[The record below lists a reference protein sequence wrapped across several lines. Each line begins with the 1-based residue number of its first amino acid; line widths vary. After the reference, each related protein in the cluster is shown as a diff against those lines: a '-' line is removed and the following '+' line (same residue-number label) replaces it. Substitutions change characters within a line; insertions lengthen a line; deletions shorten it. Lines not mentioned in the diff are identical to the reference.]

1 MTTDHQPQIQTG
13 IKIRREEIMDKMW
26 AGRTAGTTANLVDE
40 INSSIAVDRRLY
52 KRDIAGSI
60 AHAKMLAKQGII
72 PQQDA
77 DAIVEG
83 LTGIEKDITSGA
95 LSIDPTAE
103 DIHMFVES
111 ILTQRI
117 GDTGKMLHTARSRN
131 DQVALDTKMYCIEE
145 IDNIDYLL
153 CKLMEVLADKAE
165 KNTDVI
171 LPGYTHMQHA
181 QPVSFGQHMMAYAMM
196 FDRDRSRLA
205 DCKKRMFEASPIGA
219 CALAG
224 TTFDID
230 RQYEAELLGFNGI
243 AMNSMDA
250 VSDRDHFVELMSAA
264 AIIMMHTSRLS
275 EEIVMWATTEFGFIQ
290 LPDEYTTGSSIMPQK
305 KNPDV
310 AELCRGKTGRVYGNL
325 MSLLTVLKGLPLAY
339 NKDIQEDKEPLFDSV
354 ETVKLCIEAFI
365 EMVEVMEVN
374 SENMYESAKQ
384 GYVNATDL
392 ADYLVVK
399 GLPFRDAYNIS
410 GRVVSYCLGRGVIL
424 EELPLE
430 EYKQFSPLIE
440 EDVHQRLQ
448 LRTCV
453 ERRNSAG
460 GTSPASV
467 RAQIEF
473 IRAKLAD
480 QKQD

>member
-1 MTTDHQPQIQTG
+1 
-13 IKIRREEIMDKMW
+13 MDKMW

-72 PQQDA
+72 PEDDA
-77 DAIVEG
+77 DAIVDG
-83 LTGIEKDITSGA
+83 LQGIEKDISSGA
-95 LSIDPTAE
+95 LQIDPTAE

-145 IDNIDYLL
+145 IDSIDFLL
-153 CKLMEVLADKAE
+153 CELMKVLSDKAE

-181 QPVSFGQHMMAYAMM
+181 QPVSFGQHLMAYAMM

-205 DCKKRMFEASPIGA
+205 DCKKRMLEASPIGA

-230 RQYEAELLGFNGI
+230 RQYEAELLGFSGI

-264 AIIMMHTSRLS
+264 AIIMMHTSRMS
-275 EEIVMWATTEFGFIQ
+275 EEIVMWATSEFSFIQ

-365 EMVEVMEVN
+365 EMVDVMEVN
-374 SENMYESAKQ
+374 SEGMYESAKK

-410 GRVVSYCLGRGVIL
+410 GKIVSYCLGRGCSL
-424 EELPLE
+424 EDLPLA
-430 EYKQFSPLIE
+430 EYKQFSDLIE

-467 RAQIEF
+467 RAQIEY
-473 IRAKLAD
+473 IRGKLL
-480 QKQD
+480 K

>member
-1 MTTDHQPQIQTG
+1 
-13 IKIRREEIMDKMW
+13 MDKMW

-60 AHAKMLAKQGII
+60 AHAKMMAKQGII
-72 PQQDA
+72 PEEDA
-77 DAIVEG
+77 EAIVKG
-83 LTGIEKDITSGA
+83 LEGIEADITSGA
-95 LSIDPTAE
+95 LKIDPTAE

-145 IDNIDYLL
+145 IDNINYLIDE
-153 CKLMEVLADKAE
+153 LMKVLANKAE
-165 KNTDVI
+165 KNVDVI
-171 LPGYTHMQHA
+171 MPGYTHMQHA
-181 QPVSFGQHMMAYAMM
+181 QPVSFAQHLMAYAMM
-196 FDRDRSRLA
+196 CERDKSRLN
-205 DCKKRMFEASPIGA
+205 DCKKRMLERSPIGA

-224 TTFDID
+224 TTFNID
-230 RQYEAELLGFNGI
+230 REYEAELLGFSGI

-250 VSDRDHFVELMSAA
+250 VSDRDHFVELMSAL

-275 EEIVMWATTEFGFIQ
+275 EEIIMWATSEFNFVQ

-365 EMVEVMEVN
+365 EMVDVMEVN
-374 SENMYESAKQ
+374 EKSMYESAKK
-384 GYVNATDL
+384 GYVNATDV

-399 GLPFRDAYNIS
+399 GLPFRDAYNVS
-410 GRVVSYCLGRGVIL
+410 GKIVSYCLGRDVIL

-430 EYKQFSPLIE
+430 EYKQFSPLFD
-440 EDVHQRLQ
+440 EDIHERLQ
-448 LRTCV
+448 LKTCV

-467 RAQIEF
+467 RAQIEY
-473 IRAKLAD
+473 IRNKLKEA
-480 QKQD
+480 

>member
-1 MTTDHQPQIQTG
+1 
-13 IKIRREEIMDKMW
+13 MDKLW
-26 AGRTAGTTANLVDE
+26 AGRTVGTTADLVDE

-52 KRDIAGSI
+52 RRDIAGSK
-60 AHAKMLAKQGII
+60 AHAMMLARQGII
-72 PQQDA
+72 PREEA
-77 DAIVEG
+77 EAIIEG
-83 LTGIEKDITSGA
+83 LTGICDDIASGA
-95 LSIDPTAE
+95 LTIDPTAE
-103 DIHMFVES
+103 DIHMFVETV
-111 ILTQRI
+111 LTKRI
-117 GDTGKMLHTARSRN
+117 GDTGKKLHTARSRN

-145 IDNIDYLL
+145 TESISYLLCELMKVLCSKAEDNID
-153 CKLMEVLADKAE
+153 
-165 KNTDVI
+165 VI
-171 LPGYTHMQHA
+171 MPGYTHMQHA
-181 QPVSFGQHMMAYAMM
+181 QPVSFAQHLMAYAMM
-196 FDRDRSRLA
+196 FERDMGRLD
-205 DCKKRMFEASPIGA
+205 DCRKRMLERSPIGA

-224 TTFDID
+224 TTFNID
-230 RQYEAELLGFNGI
+230 RQYEAELLGFTGI

-250 VSDRDHFVELMSAA
+250 VSDRDHFVELISALS
-264 AIIMMHTSRLS
+264 IIMMHTSRLS
-275 EEIVMWATTEFGFIQ
+275 EEIIMWTTSEFGFIQ

-310 AELCRGKTGRVYGNL
+310 AELCRGKTGRVFGNL

-365 EMVEVMEVN
+365 EMIDVMEVN
-374 SENMYESAKQ
+374 AENMFESAKK

-410 GRVVSYCLGRGVIL
+410 GRIVSYCLTKDVIL
-424 EELPLE
+424 EELPIE
-430 EYKQFSPLIE
+430 EYKKFSDLIE
-440 EDVHQRLQ
+440 EDVHKRLD

-467 RAQIEF
+467 RAQIEY
-473 IRAKLAD
+473 IRKVVSEKD
-480 QKQD
+480 YVIYPEE

>member
-1 MTTDHQPQIQTG
+1 
-13 IKIRREEIMDKMW
+13 MDKMW

-60 AHAKMLAKQGII
+60 AHAKMMAKQSII
-72 PQQDA
+72 GQADA
-77 DAIVEG
+77 DKIIAG
-83 LTGIEKDITSGA
+83 LESIEEDITSGQ
-95 LSIDPTAE
+95 LEIDPTAE
-103 DIHMFVES
+103 DIHMYVES

-145 IDNIDYLL
+145 IDSIDYLL
-153 CKLMEVLADKAE
+153 CELMKVLSDKAE
-165 KNTDVI
+165 KNVDVI
-171 LPGYTHMQHA
+171 MPGYTHMQHA
-181 QPVSFGQHMMAYAMM
+181 QPVSFAQHLMAYAMM
-196 FDRDRSRLA
+196 FERDKSRLE
-205 DCKKRMFEASPIGA
+205 DCKKRMLERSPIGA

-230 RQYEAELLGFNGI
+230 REYEASLLGFTGI

-250 VSDRDHFVELMSAA
+250 VSDRDHFVELMSALS
-264 AIIMMHTSRLS
+264 IIMMHTSRLS
-275 EEIVMWATTEFGFIQ
+275 EEIVMWATTEFSFIQ

-325 MSLLTVLKGLPLAY
+325 MSILTVLKGLPLAY

-365 EMVEVMEVN
+365 EMVDVMEVN
-374 SENMYESAKQ
+374 AESMYESAKK
-384 GYVNATDL
+384 GYVNATDV
-392 ADYLVVK
+392 ADYLVTK
-399 GLPFRDAYNIS
+399 GMPFRDAYNVS
-410 GRVVSYCLGRGVIL
+410 GKIVSYCLGRGVIL

-430 EYKQFSPLIE
+430 EYKQFSPLFDTDI
-440 EDVHQRLQ
+440 HQRLE
-448 LRTCV
+448 LKTCV

-467 RAQIEF
+467 RAQIEY
-473 IRAKLAD
+473 IRNVLKDA
-480 QKQD
+480 

>member
-1 MTTDHQPQIQTG
+1 
-13 IKIRREEIMDKMW
+13 MDKLW

-52 KRDIAGSI
+52 KRDIRGSI
-60 AHAKMLAKQGII
+60 AHAMMMAKQNII
-72 PQQDA
+72 SAKEAED
-77 DAIVEG
+77 IIRG
-83 LTGIEKDITSGA
+83 LESIERDITSGE
-95 LSIDPTAE
+95 LQIDPSAE
-103 DIHMFVES
+103 DIHMFVEQ
-111 ILTQRI
+111 ILTDRI

-131 DQVALDTKMYCIEE
+131 DQVALDTKLYCIEE
-145 IDNIDYLL
+145 ADNIDLL
-153 CKLMEVLADKAE
+153 LSELLRVLADKAE
-165 KNTDVI
+165 NNLEVI
-171 LPGYTHMQHA
+171 MPGYTHMQHA
-181 QPVSFGQHMMAYAMM
+181 QPVSFAQHLMAYAMM
-196 FDRDRSRLA
+196 FERDKSRLA
-205 DCKKRMFEASPIGA
+205 DCRKRMIERSPIGA

-230 RQYEAELLGFNGI
+230 RDYEASLLGFSGI

-250 VSDRDHFVELMSAA
+250 VSDRDHFVELISAL

-275 EEIVMWATTEFGFIQ
+275 EEIIMWATSEFGFIR

-325 MSLLTVLKGLPLAY
+325 MSLLTTLKGMPLAY

-365 EMVEVMEVN
+365 EIVDVMEVN
-374 SENMYESAKQ
+374 EENMYESAKQ
-384 GYVNATDL
+384 GYINATDL

-399 GLPFRDAYNIS
+399 GMPFRDAYNVS
-410 GRVVSYCLGRGVIL
+410 GRIVSYCIGRGCAL
-424 EELPLE
+424 EDLPLGE
-430 EYKQFSPLIE
+430 FRQFSTLIE
-440 EDVHQRLQ
+440 DDVHQRLS

-467 RAQIEF
+467 RKQIEY
-473 IRAKLAD
+473 IRSVIA
-480 QKQD
+480 

>member
-1 MTTDHQPQIQTG
+1 
-13 IKIRREEIMDKMW
+13 
-26 AGRTAGTTANLVDE
+26 
-40 INSSIAVDRRLY
+40 
-52 KRDIAGSI
+52 
-60 AHAKMLAKQGII
+60 ML
-72 PQQDA
+72 
-77 DAIVEG
+77 
-83 LTGIEKDITSGA
+83 
-95 LSIDPTAE
+95 
-103 DIHMFVES
+103 
-111 ILTQRI
+111 
-117 GDTGKMLHTARSRN
+117 
-131 DQVALDTKMYCIEE
+131 
-145 IDNIDYLL
+145 
-153 CKLMEVLADKAE
+153 
-165 KNTDVI
+165 
-171 LPGYTHMQHA
+171 
-181 QPVSFGQHMMAYAMM
+181 
-196 FDRDRSRLA
+196 
-205 DCKKRMFEASPIGA
+205 EASPIGA

-230 RQYEAELLGFNGI
+230 RQYEAELLGFSGI

-264 AIIMMHTSRLS
+264 AIIMRHTSRMS
-275 EEIVMWATTEFGFIQ
+275 EEIVMWATSEFSFIQ

-365 EMVEVMEVN
+365 EMVDVMEVN
-374 SENMYESAKQ
+374 SEGMYESAKK

-399 GLPFRDAYNIS
+399 GIPFRDAYNIS
-410 GRVVSYCLGRGVIL
+410 GKIVSYCLGRGCTL
-424 EELPLE
+424 EDLPLE
-430 EYKQFSPLIE
+430 EYKQFSDLIE

-448 LRTCV
+448 LRNCV

-467 RAQIEF
+467 RAQIEY
-473 IRAKLAD
+473 IRGKLL
-480 QKQD
+480 K

>member
-1 MTTDHQPQIQTG
+1 
-13 IKIRREEIMDKMW
+13 MDKLW

-60 AHAKMLAKQGII
+60 AHAKMMAKQNII
-72 PQQDA
+72 SQEEA
-77 DAIVEG
+77 EAIIQG
-83 LTGIEKDITSGA
+83 LTGIEEDITSGA
-95 LSIDPTAE
+95 LQIDPTAE
-103 DIHMFVES
+103 DIHMFVEQV
-111 ILTQRI
+111 LTDRI
-117 GDTGKMLHTARSRN
+117 GATGKMLHTARSRN

-145 IDNIDYLL
+145 IDVIDYLIDEL
-153 CKLMEVLADKAE
+153 LRVFSDKAE
-165 KNTDVI
+165 QNLEVI
-171 LPGYTHMQHA
+171 MPGYTHMQHA
-181 QPVSFGQHMMAYAMM
+181 QPVSFGQHLMAYAMM
-196 FDRDRSRLA
+196 FERDKSRLA
-205 DCKKRMFEASPIGA
+205 DCKKRMLERSPIGA

-230 RQYEAELLGFNGI
+230 REYEAGLLGFTGI

-250 VSDRDHFVELMSAA
+250 VSDRDHFVELMSAL

-275 EEIVMWATTEFGFIQ
+275 EEIVMWATSEFGFVQ

-325 MSLLTVLKGLPLAY
+325 MSILTTLKGMPLAY

-365 EMVEVMEVN
+365 EIVEVMQVN
-374 SENMYESAKQ
+374 EMNMYESAKK
-384 GYVNATDL
+384 GYINATDL

-399 GLPFRDAYNIS
+399 GMPFRDAYNVS
-410 GRVVSYCLGRGVIL
+410 GKVVSYCIGRGCAL
-424 EELPLE
+424 EDLPLE
-430 EYKQFSPLIE
+430 EFKQFSDLIDA
-440 EDVHQRLQ
+440 DVHQRLA
-448 LRTCV
+448 LKTCV

-467 RAQIEF
+467 RKQIAY
-473 IRAKLAD
+473 IRNLLDKE
-480 QKQD
+480 

>member
-1 MTTDHQPQIQTG
+1 
-13 IKIRREEIMDKMW
+13 MDKLW

-60 AHAKMLAKQGII
+60 AHAKMLAKQQII
-72 PQQDA
+72 AA
-77 DAIVEG
+77 DEAESIIKG
-83 LTGIEKDITSGA
+83 LEGIEADITSGA
-95 LSIDPTAE
+95 LAIDPSAE
-103 DIHMFVES
+103 DIHMFVEQV
-111 ILTQRI
+111 LTDRI
-117 GDTGKMLHTARSRN
+117 GDAGKMLHTARSRN
-131 DQVALDTKMYCIEE
+131 DQVALDTKLYCIEE
-145 IDNIDYLL
+145 TENIDDLL
-153 CKLMEVLADKAE
+153 DELMKVLSSKAE
-165 KNTDVI
+165 QNLEVI
-171 LPGYTHMQHA
+171 MPGYTHLQHA
-181 QPVSFGQHMMAYAMM
+181 QPVSFAQHLMAYAMM
-196 FDRDRSRLA
+196 FERDKSRLD
-205 DCKKRMFEASPIGA
+205 DCRKRMLERSPIGA

-230 RQYEAELLGFNGI
+230 RDYEASLLGFTGI
-243 AMNSMDA
+243 SMNSMDA
-250 VSDRDHFVELMSAA
+250 VSDRDHFVELMSAL

-275 EEIVMWATTEFGFIQ
+275 EEIVMWASSEFGFVQ

-325 MSLLTVLKGLPLAY
+325 MSILTVLKGLPLAY

-365 EMVEVMEVN
+365 EMVGVMEVN
-374 SENMYESAKQ
+374 EANMYESAKQ

-399 GLPFRDAYNIS
+399 GMPFRDAYNVS
-410 GRVVSYCLGRGVIL
+410 GKVVSYCIGRGCAL

-430 EYKQFSPLIE
+430 EFKQFSPLIDA
-440 EDVHQRLQ
+440 DVHQRLS
-448 LRTCV
+448 LHTCV

-460 GTSPASV
+460 GTSCASV
-467 RAQIEF
+467 RQQIEY
-473 IRAKLAD
+473 IRNVIGN
-480 QKQD
+480 Q

>member
-1 MTTDHQPQIQTG
+1 
-13 IKIRREEIMDKMW
+13 MDKLW

-60 AHAKMLAKQGII
+60 AHAKMMAKQNII
-72 PQQDA
+72 SQEEA
-77 DAIVEG
+77 EAIIQG
-83 LTGIEKDITSGA
+83 LTGIEEDITSGA
-95 LSIDPTAE
+95 LQIDPTAE
-103 DIHMFVES
+103 DIHMFVEQV
-111 ILTQRI
+111 LTDRI
-117 GDTGKMLHTARSRN
+117 GATGKMLHTARSRN

-145 IDNIDYLL
+145 IDSIDYLINEL
-153 CKLMEVLADKAE
+153 LRVFADKAE
-165 KNTDVI
+165 QNLEVI
-171 LPGYTHMQHA
+171 MPGYTHMQHA
-181 QPVSFGQHMMAYAMM
+181 QPVSFGQHLMAYAMM
-196 FDRDRSRLA
+196 FERDKSRLA
-205 DCKKRMFEASPIGA
+205 DCKKRMLERSPIGA

-230 RQYEAELLGFNGI
+230 REYEAGLLGFTGI

-250 VSDRDHFVELMSAA
+250 VSDRDHFVELMSAL

-275 EEIVMWATTEFGFIQ
+275 EEIIMWATSEFGFVQ

-325 MSLLTVLKGLPLAY
+325 MSILTTLKGMPLAY

-365 EMVEVMEVN
+365 EMIDVMQVN
-374 SENMYESAKQ
+374 AENMFESAKK

-399 GLPFRDAYNIS
+399 GMPFRDAYNIS
-410 GRVVSYCLGRGVIL
+410 GKVVSYCLAKDVIL

-430 EYKQFSPLIE
+430 EYKQFSDLIE
-440 EDVHQRLQ
+440 SDVHQRLQ
-448 LRTCV
+448 LKTCV

-467 RAQIEF
+467 RTQIDY
-473 IRAKLAD
+473 IRKVIGECSL
-480 QKQD
+480 

>member
-1 MTTDHQPQIQTG
+1 
-13 IKIRREEIMDKMW
+13 MDKLW

-60 AHAKMLAKQGII
+60 AHAKMMAKQNII
-72 PQQDA
+72 TQEEA
-77 DAIVEG
+77 DAIIKG
-83 LTGIEKDITSGA
+83 LTGIEEDITSGA
-95 LSIDPTAE
+95 LQIDPTAE
-103 DIHMFVES
+103 DIHMFVEQV
-111 ILTQRI
+111 LTDRI
-117 GDTGKMLHTARSRN
+117 GSAGKMLHTARSRN

-145 IDNIDYLL
+145 IDSIDYLINEL
-153 CKLMEVLADKAE
+153 LRVFADKAE
-165 KNTDVI
+165 QNLEVI
-171 LPGYTHMQHA
+171 MPGYTHMQHA
-181 QPVSFGQHMMAYAMM
+181 QPVSFGQHLMAYAMM
-196 FDRDRSRLA
+196 FERDKSRLA
-205 DCKKRMFEASPIGA
+205 DCKKRMLERSPIGA

-230 RQYEAELLGFNGI
+230 REYEAGLLGFTGI

-250 VSDRDHFVELMSAA
+250 VSDRDHFVELMSAL

-275 EEIVMWATTEFGFIQ
+275 EEIIMWATSEFGFVQ

-325 MSLLTVLKGLPLAY
+325 MSILTTLKAMPLAY

-365 EMVEVMEVN
+365 EIVEVMQVN
-374 SENMYESAKQ
+374 EMNMYESAKK
-384 GYVNATDL
+384 GYINATDL

-399 GLPFRDAYNIS
+399 GMPFRDAYNVS
-410 GRVVSYCLGRGVIL
+410 GKVVSYCIGRGCAL
-424 EELPLE
+424 EDVPLE
-430 EYKQFSPLIE
+430 EFRQFSDLIE
-440 EDVHQRLQ
+440 ADVHQRLA
-448 LRTCV
+448 LKTCV

-467 RAQIEF
+467 RKQISY
-473 IRAKLAD
+473 IRALLDKE
-480 QKQD
+480 

>member
-1 MTTDHQPQIQTG
+1 
-13 IKIRREEIMDKMW
+13 MDKMW

-60 AHAKMLAKQGII
+60 AHAKMMAKQGII
-72 PQQDA
+72 PQDDA
-77 DAIVEG
+77 EAIVKG
-83 LTGIEKDITSGA
+83 LEGIEADITSGA
-95 LSIDPTAE
+95 LKIDPTAE

-145 IDNIDYLL
+145 IESIDYLL
-153 CKLMEVLADKAE
+153 CELMKVLSDKAE
-165 KNTDVI
+165 KNVDVI
-171 LPGYTHMQHA
+171 MPGYTHMQHA
-181 QPVSFGQHMMAYAMM
+181 QPVSFAQHLMAYAMM
-196 FDRDRSRLA
+196 FERDKSRLD
-205 DCKKRMFEASPIGA
+205 DCRKRMLERSPIGA

-224 TTFDID
+224 TTFNID
-230 RQYEAELLGFNGI
+230 REYEAELLGFSGI

-250 VSDRDHFVELMSAA
+250 VSDRDHFVELMSAL

-275 EEIVMWATTEFGFIQ
+275 EEIIMWATSEFNFVQ

-365 EMVEVMEVN
+365 EMVDVMEVN
-374 SENMYESAKQ
+374 EKSMYESAKK
-384 GYVNATDL
+384 GYVNATDV

-399 GLPFRDAYNIS
+399 GLPFRDAYNVS
-410 GRVVSYCLGRGVIL
+410 GRIVSYCLGRDVIL

-430 EYKQFSPLIE
+430 EYKQFSPLFD
-440 EDVHQRLQ
+440 EDIHERLQ
-448 LRTCV
+448 LKTCV

-467 RAQIEF
+467 RAQIEY
-473 IRAKLAD
+473 IRNAIKEA
-480 QKQD
+480 

>member
-1 MTTDHQPQIQTG
+1 
-13 IKIRREEIMDKMW
+13 MDKLW

-60 AHAKMLAKQGII
+60 AHAKMLKKQNILSAE
-72 PQQDA
+72 DA
-77 DAIVEG
+77 DAIVKG
-83 LTGIEKDITSGA
+83 LESIEADITSGA
-95 LSIDPTAE
+95 LEISPKAE
-103 DIHMFVES
+103 DIHMFVEQV
-111 ILTQRI
+111 LTDRI
-117 GDTGKMLHTARSRN
+117 GDAGKMLHTARSRN

-145 IDNIDYLL
+145 SDSVSELL
-153 CKLMEVLADKAE
+153 SELMKVLSDKADR
-165 KNTDVI
+165 NLDVI
-171 LPGYTHMQHA
+171 MPGYTHLQHA
-181 QPVSFGQHMMAYAMM
+181 QPVSFAQHLMAYAMM
-196 FDRDRSRLA
+196 FERDMSRLA
-205 DCKKRMFEASPIGA
+205 DCKKRMLERSPIGA

-230 RQYEAELLGFNGI
+230 RDYEAGLLGFSGI
-243 AMNSMDA
+243 SMNSMDA
-250 VSDRDHFVELMSAA
+250 VSDRDHFVELMSALS
-264 AIIMMHTSRLS
+264 IIMMHTSRLS
-275 EEIVMWATTEFGFIQ
+275 EEIIMWASSEFNFVQ

-325 MSLLTVLKGLPLAY
+325 MSILTVLKALPLAY

-365 EMVEVMEVN
+365 ETVEVMEVN
-374 SENMYESAKQ
+374 PESMYESAKK

-399 GLPFRDAYNIS
+399 GMAFRDAYNIS
-410 GRVVSYCLGRGVIL
+410 GKIVSYCVGRGCPL

-440 EDVHQRLQ
+440 ADVHERLA
-448 LRTCV
+448 LHTCV
-453 ERRNSAG
+453 EKRNSAG
-460 GTSPASV
+460 GTSSASV
-467 RAQIEF
+467 KQQIEY
-473 IRAKLAD
+473 IRQVLKAK
-480 QKQD
+480 

>member
-1 MTTDHQPQIQTG
+1 
-13 IKIRREEIMDKMW
+13 MDKLW

-60 AHAKMLAKQGII
+60 AHAKMLAKQNILSRA
-72 PQQDA
+72 DA
-77 DAIVEG
+77 DAIVAG
-83 LTGIEKDITSGA
+83 LEGIEADITSGA
-95 LSIDPTAE
+95 LSIDPEAE
-103 DIHMFVES
+103 DIHMFVETV
-111 ILTQRI
+111 LTQRI

-145 IDNIDYLL
+145 IDSVDALL
-153 CKLMEVLADKAE
+153 CELMKVLSDKAE
-165 KNTDVI
+165 QNLEVI
-171 LPGYTHMQHA
+171 MPGYTHMQHA
-181 QPVSFGQHMMAYAMM
+181 QPVSFGQHLMAYAMM
-196 FDRDRSRLA
+196 FERDKSRLD
-205 DCKKRMFEASPIGA
+205 DCKKRMLERSPIGA

-224 TTFDID
+224 TTFNID
-230 RQYEAELLGFNGI
+230 REYEASLLGFNGI
-243 AMNSMDA
+243 SMNSMDA
-250 VSDRDHFVELMSAA
+250 VSDRDHFIELMSAL
-264 AIIMMHTSRLS
+264 AIIMMHCSRLS
-275 EEIVMWATTEFGFIQ
+275 EEIIMWATSEFNFVQ

-365 EMVEVMEVN
+365 EMVDVMIVN
-374 SENMYESAKQ
+374 EDRMYESATQ

-399 GLPFRDAYNIS
+399 GLPFRDAYNVS
-410 GRVVSYCLGRGVIL
+410 GKVVSYCIGRGCAL

-430 EYKQFSPLIE
+430 EYKMFSPLIE
-440 EDVHQRLQ
+440 ADVHERLS
-448 LRTCV
+448 LKTCV

-467 RAQIEF
+467 RKQIEY
-473 IRAKLAD
+473 IRNLL
-480 QKQD
+480 QNN